1 MAWLAGIVVLI
12 LLVVFPGF
20 RKFAG
25 GLVALAVVVG
35 GFFYLQNER
44 EESHSLSRIKN
55 HELIFENVTL
65 NPDYS
70 SYKIAGRI
78 KNNSAKYT
86 LKEVTLI
93 VTMQDCSGESRSQNC
108 ITIGESNETMYIT
121 VPPGQARD
129 FDESVYFPGENINP
143 KGHLAWNYSVSQIKG
158 E

>member
-25 GLVALAVVVG
+25 GLVVLAVVVG

-44 EESHSLSRIKN
+44 EESRSLSRIKN
-55 HELIFENVTL
+55 HELVFENVTL

-70 SYKIAGRI
+70 GYKIEGRI

-86 LKEVTLI
+86 LKAVTLI
-93 VTMQDCSGESRSQNC
+93 VAMQDCTGEPRSQNC
-108 ITIGESNETMYIT
+108 ITIGESNETMYLA

-129 FDESVYFPGENINP
+129 FDESVYFSGGNLNP
-143 KGHLAWNYSVSQIKG
+143 KGNLEWYYSVSQIKG